1 MVRHELLCKTWLWER
16 CAYLGKNN
24 PKQEELGPQE
34 GEKRL
39 VYALSIIKLFILNK
53 GWPSLLCAGL
63 LSRGSLSLDVLPSL
77 QKVYD
82 CIMIDGDHNWY
93 TVYHELKSIHQ
104 HGILR
109 PGGTIFFHDVGWP
122 YGRRDMYYSL
132 ESIRQQYINPHNR
145 EGIVRGYSKT
155 VANLTWPHDVAASEG
170 GPKNGVLTA
179 IEDFYHENKQ
189 DYGFCSCTSVEAG
202 LGVLYKKGPI
212 ANDSAFRQLRLKL
225 LGMSFKSLNAATAMQ
240 KLKTIISR

>member
-1 MVRHELLCKTWLWER
+1 LTGATVTIVDPCMDVDLIAKYESTDRVEI
-16 CAYLGKNN
+16 A
-24 PKQEELGPQE
+24 
-34 GEKRL
+34 
-39 VYALSIIKLFILNK
+39 K
-53 GWPSLLCAGL
+53 G
-63 LSRGSLSLDVLPSL
+63 LSLDVLPSL

-132 ESIRQQYINPHNR
+132 ESIPQQYINPHNR

-179 IEDFYHENKQ
+179 IEDFYHENKK

-212 ANDSAFRQLRLKL
+212 ANDSAFRQLRFKL